1 MTSKMDLKDIERK
14 IELEFKNKDL
24 LKTAFIH
31 RSYLN
36 EHPKERLSHNERLEF
51 LGDSVLGF
59 IISDYL
65 FQKFPKHPEGDL
77 TNFRSSI
84 VNAKILSVVA
94 KELELGQYLFLSR
107 GEEATGGRDRQYLL
121 ANTYES
127 LLGAIYLDLGIEAS
141 TKFIHKNLLPH
152 LKSIIEQKL
161 YKDYKSQLQEIAQ
174 AKFNITP
181 TYKIISEEG
190 PDHTKTFETGAYLDR
205 KLLSKGRGES
215 KQVSEQKAAKLALD
229 KLGKLK

>member
-1 MTSKMDLKDIERK
+1 MDLSNLEKKIGFNFKDKE
-14 IELEFKNKDL
+14 L

-36 EHPKERLSHNERLEF
+36 EHPKEKLDHNERLEF

-65 FQKFPKHPEGDL
+65 YKKFPKNPEGDL

-84 VNAKILSVVA
+84 VNARILSQVA
-94 KELELGQYLFLSR
+94 GELELGKYLFLSR
-107 GEEATGGRDRQYLL
+107 GEEATGGRERQYLL

-127 LLGAIYLDLGIEAS
+127 LLGALYLDSGISEA
-141 TKFIHKNLLPH
+141 TNFIKKTLLPH
-152 LKSIIEQKL
+152 LEEIIENKL
-161 YKDYKSQLQEIAQ
+161 YKDYKSNLQEAAQ

-181 TYKIISEEG
+181 TYKI
-190 PDHTKTFETGAYLDR
+190 
-205 KLLSKGRGES
+205 LS
-215 KQVSEQKAAKLALD
+215 
-229 KLGKLK
+229 

>member
-1 MTSKMDLKDIERK
+1 MNLKDIEGK
-14 IELEFKNKDL
+14 IGLEFKNKNL

-36 EHPKERLSHNERLEF
+36 EHPKEHLGHNERLEF

-65 FQKFPKHPEGDL
+65 FEKFPKHPEGDL

-94 KELELGQYLFLSR
+94 RELELGKYLFLSR

-127 LLGAIYLDLGIEAS
+127 LLGAIYLDSGTES
-141 TKFIHKNLLPH
+141 SKKFIHKTLLPH
-152 LKSIIEQKL
+152 LKAIIENKL

-181 TYKIISEEG
+181 NYNIISEKG
-190 PDHTKTFETGAYLDR
+190 PDHTKTFETGAYLGK
-205 KLLSKGRGES
+205 KLLAKGEGKS
-215 KQVSEQKAAKLALD
+215 KQDAEQEAAKRALE

>member
-1 MTSKMDLKDIERK
+1 M
-14 IELEFKNKDL
+14 ELF
-24 LKTAFIH
+24 
-31 RSYLN
+31 
-36 EHPKERLSHNERLEF
+36 
-51 LGDSVLGF
+51 GDSGLGF
-59 IISDYL
+59 IIADYL
-65 FQKFPKHPEGDL
+65 FDTFPKHPEGDL

-94 KELELGQYLFLSR
+94 RELGLGKYLFLSR

-127 LLGAIYLDLGIEAS
+127 LLGAIYLDSGTES
-141 TKFIHKNLLPH
+141 SKKFIHKTLLPH
-152 LKSIIEQKL
+152 LKTIIENKL

-181 TYKIISEEG
+181 NYNIISEKG
-190 PDHTKTFETGAYLDR
+190 PDHTKTFETGAYLDK
-205 KLLSKGRGES
+205 KLLAKGEGRS
-215 KQVSEQKAAKLALD
+215 KQDAEQEAAKRALD

>member
-1 MTSKMDLKDIERK
+1 MNLKDVEKK
-14 IELEFKNKDL
+14 IGFKFSDENL
-24 LKTAFIH
+24 LRTAFIH

-36 EHPKERLSHNERLEF
+36 EHPTETLSHNERLEF

-59 IISDYL
+59 IVSDYI
-65 FQKFPKHPEGDL
+65 FEKFPKHPEGDL

-94 KELELGQYLFLSR
+94 RELDLGQYLFLSR

-127 LLGAIYLDLGIEAS
+127 LLGAIYLDSGVEAS
-141 TKFIHKNLLPH
+141 SKFIHKTLLPH
-152 LKSIIEQKL
+152 LKSIIENKL
-161 YKDYKSQLQEIAQ
+161 YKDHKSQLQEIAQ

-181 TYKIISEEG
+181 KYNIISETG
-190 PDHTKTFETGAYLDR
+190 PDHTKTFETGAYLQK
-205 KLLSKGRGES
+205 KLLAKGKGKS
-215 KQVSEQKAAKLALD
+215 KQDAEQAAAKLALE
-229 KLGKLK
+229 KLLKLK

>member
-1 MTSKMDLKDIERK
+1 MNLKDIEDK
-14 IELEFKNKDL
+14 IGLEFKNKNL

-36 EHPKERLSHNERLEF
+36 EHPKEKLGHNERLEF

-59 IISDYL
+59 IVSDYL
-65 FQKFPKHPEGDL
+65 FEKFPKHPEGDL

-94 KELELGQYLFLSR
+94 RELDLGQYLFLSR

-127 LLGAIYLDLGIEAS
+127 LLGSIYLDSGTEAS
-141 TKFIHKNLLPH
+141 TKFIHKTLLPH
-152 LKSIIEQKL
+152 LKTIIEKKL

-181 TYKIISEEG
+181 NYNIISEKG
-190 PDHTKTFETGAYLDR
+190 PDHTKTFETGAYLHK
-205 KLLSKGRGES
+205 KLLAKGAGKS
-215 KQVSEQKAAKLALD
+215 KQDAEQEAAKLALE

>member
-1 MTSKMDLKDIERK
+1 MDLSNLEKKIGFNFKDKE
-14 IELEFKNKDL
+14 L

-36 EHPKERLSHNERLEF
+36 EHPKEKLDHNERLEF

-65 FQKFPKHPEGDL
+65 YKKFPKNPEGDL

-84 VNAKILSVVA
+84 VNARILSQVA
-94 KELELGQYLFLSR
+94 GELELGKYLFLSR
-107 GEEATGGRDRQYLL
+107 GEEATGGRERQYLL

-127 LLGAIYLDLGIEAS
+127 LLGALYLDSGISEA
-141 TKFIHKNLLPH
+141 TNFIKKTLLPH
-152 LKSIIEQKL
+152 LEEIIENKL
-161 YKDYKSQLQEIAQ
+161 YKDYKSNLQEEDQ

-181 TYKIISEEG
+181 PYKILSEKG
-190 PDHTKTFETGAYLDR
+190 PDHTKTFETGAYLDK
-205 KLLSKGRGES
+205 KLLSTGAGRS
-215 KQVSEQKAAKLALD
+215 KQSSEQEAAKIALD
-229 KLGKLK
+229 KLAKLK